1 MKRREVNEEWNV
13 VPIGDWETGRPANDQ
28 VYQLVDGNCRFWAIY
43 QLFNLIDRPIDS
55 HENDFWDVS
64 ETLNEALETD
74 TKLCEN
80 GAGKQDN

>member
-1 MKRREVNEEWNV
+1 MERGAHWGL
-13 VPIGDWETGRPANDQ
+13 GDRPANDQ

-74 TKLCEN
+74 TKLCEMEREN
-80 GAGKQDN
+80 KIINSFL